1 MANCWVL
8 CLCLLGPL
16 AEFSCFSLGLIRK
29 TLFHMFPGQ
38 SEAGGTAGIIREGG
52 RHSSC
57 QSRHSPH
64 CRYARATTDVM
75 ISLASLLL
83 SPDTISESFSTCRA
97 GSHPRWAWHMK
108 ARDTGSSP
116 CAELSGTWGESLG
129 LWGHLR
135 KQGRPGTLHFNQ
147 DSCLPKTISL
157 WGLNALGM
165 LSFCKIRATAS
176 SDFISALI
184 FPS

>member
-1 MANCWVL
+1 MANCWVP

-57 QSRHSPH
+57 QRRHTFPPP

-83 SPDTISESFSTCRA
+83 SPDTTSESFPTCRA
-97 GSHPRWAWHMK
+97 GSHPQWAWHVK
-108 ARDTGSSP
+108 ARGTGSSP

-135 KQGRPGTLHFNQ
+135 KQGRLCTENRKTLHFNQ
-147 DSCLPKTISL
+147 DSCLPKTISPVGPECSWDAVIL
-157 WGLNALGM
+157 
-165 LSFCKIRATAS
+165 
-176 SDFISALI
+176 
-184 FPS
+184 